1 MFLIM
6 ALNGMLFV
14 RFQKVQE
21 KLADLVEDR
30 DNEMLFSKKR
40 QEFRSAISSSS
51 NSQIGSPKNQQP
63 KGFNILMEESNTPVK

>member
-1 MFLIM
+1 M
-6 ALNGMLFV
+6 ALNGMLFA

-30 DNEMLFSKKR
+30 DNEMLLSKKR

-51 NSQIGSPKNQQP
+51 NSQIGSPKGQ
-63 KGFNILMEESNTPVK
+63 

>member
-1 MFLIM
+1 LTLTLPAHKQYFFAVIMFLIM
-6 ALNGMLFV
+6 ALNGMLFA

-51 NSQIGSPKNQQP
+51 NSQIGSPKNQ
-63 KGFNILMEESNTPVK
+63 

>member
-6 ALNGMLFV
+6 ALNGMLFA

-30 DNEMLFSKKR
+30 DNETLFSKKR

-51 NSQIGSPKNQQP
+51 NSQIGSPKGQ
-63 KGFNILMEESNTPVK
+63 